1 MGANLSQLA
10 GQGNNQLPTPEIRLY
25 SCYRM
30 TNSLSEKILSSARE
44 VFGAS
49 VTLRRQLHRIPE
61 TAWQEH
67 KTSTALKR
75 FLKSHRIPFKSL
87 VDTGIVAEIK
97 SGRGKCV
104 AIRTD
109 IDALPITEQTDYSFS
124 STHPGRMHACGH
136 DIHMA
141 TVSTAAL
148 LLNQLRN
155 EFSGTVKLLY
165 QPAEESAPGGAIAMV
180 KAGVLQNPK
189 VNMIFGLH
197 AWPTIKAGQVAVK
210 DGALCAGVLDFDIE
224 IIGKGGHGAYPHD
237 TVDPIVCCSHIVS
250 SLQTIVSRSVNP
262 FEPAVVTIG
271 KIEGGAAR
279 NVISPTC
286 KLYGTARAQSERQ
299 LRQLQRKIEVIVHG
313 GARTFNCKGKIT
325 YLEGYPPLV
334 NAPEANKYL
343 VSATQK
349 LYGKRAL
356 VSLPHPSMGGE
367 DFAYFLRQV
376 PGAMFLL
383 GVRNL
388 DIGAVYG
395 LHHPKF
401 RADENAITVGTAILT
416 QAAIDYLNE

>member
-1 MGANLSQLA
+1 
-10 GQGNNQLPTPEIRLY
+10 
-25 SCYRM
+25 M
-30 TNSLSEKILSSARE
+30 TNPLSEKILSSARE
-44 VFGAS
+44 IFGLS
-49 VTLRRQLHRIPE
+49 VALRRQLHQIPE

-67 KTSTALKR
+67 KTSGALKH
-75 FLKSHRIPFKSL
+75 FLKSNRIPFKSL

-97 SGRGKCV
+97 SGKGKCV

-109 IDALPITEQTDYSFS
+109 IDALPVTEQTEYSFS

-148 LLNQLRN
+148 LLSQLRG

-165 QPAEESAPGGAIAMV
+165 QPAEESPPGGAMAMV
-180 KAGVLQNPK
+180 KAGVLDNPK
-189 VNMIFGLH
+189 VSMIFGLH
-197 AWPTIKAGQVAVK
+197 AWPTINIGQIGVK

-224 IIGKGGHGAYPHD
+224 ITGKGGHGAYPQD
-237 TVDPIVCCSHIVS
+237 TVDPIVCGSSIIS
-250 SLQTIVSRSVNP
+250 SLQTIVSRNVNP
-262 FEPAVVTIG
+262 SEPAVVTIG
-271 KIEGGAAR
+271 RIEGGAAR

-286 KLYGTARAQSERQ
+286 KLYGTARAQSEKLLKQ
-299 LRQLQRKIEVIVHG
+299 LRRKIEVIVHG
-313 GARTFNCKGKIT
+313 GAKTYGCKAKVS
-325 YLEGYPPLV
+325 YLEGYPPLA
-334 NAPEANKYL
+334 NAPEANKFL
-343 VSATQK
+343 VGATQK

-367 DFAYFLRQV
+367 DFAYYPRQA

-383 GVRNL
+383 GVRNP
-388 DIGAVYG
+388 DIGAVDG

-401 RADENAITVGTAILT
+401 RADENAITVGAAILT